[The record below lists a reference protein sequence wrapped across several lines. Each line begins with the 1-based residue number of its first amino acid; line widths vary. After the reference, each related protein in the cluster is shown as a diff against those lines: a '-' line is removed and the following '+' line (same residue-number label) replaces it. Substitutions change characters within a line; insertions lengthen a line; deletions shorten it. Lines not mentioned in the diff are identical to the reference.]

1 MMSFKNKISGLVC
14 STVAAGL
21 MAVGSLTSCSD
32 MLETESAR
40 QGFDPSLKEKT
51 DSIYYALGILQ
62 GLQEL
67 ADMYVFQGE
76 MRGDLVDTTHYT
88 DNNLRKLANFTAT
101 TENKYDS
108 AYVFYKIINN
118 CNYYIAH
125 RDTSLR
131 TGSVPVARSEYAA
144 VKAIRAWTYMQLA
157 RTYGE
162 VPFYTEPL
170 TQISQIDKVPG
181 TKDMAGIVNA
191 LAPDLE
197 QYSGIVTP
205 DFGMTVPANSA
216 IYPVDLFIPIDVV
229 LGDMYLETNQYAKAA
244 QSYITYL
251 TQVAEERHTAFVSVY
266 SRRNSSFGG
275 MDSELPTDWAFD
287 NNTTAP
293 ATLWSSIFT
302 AANGSSDVITYIPM
316 ARNSRQGATTVLPLA
331 FGYNFYSSAPDYTEE
346 IQIAPSQAYLDL
358 SNSTP
363 YYYLAQTSGND
374 KVIKETTNFGDLRYR
389 SIIYEREDAESETST
404 VWITKYRN
412 ANIILYRRTTVLL
425 HLAEAF
431 NRLGMP
437 DAAFAIL
444 KDGINTTLINPNNG
458 PGYISEETRL
468 ALQTTYPLLSIAN
481 MSKFSDDDQNI
492 NRQYYYGVHS
502 HGAGWTRDYDGVTYQ
517 RDLSPYQYETVVGRK
532 MEQLAEQYAIAV
544 GTTKQDTINAME
556 DLLCDEYAL
565 ELAFEGSRF
574 FDLCRLARH
583 KNAENPYGGNFGSE
597 WLARKLA
604 FKNPQKDLTDPK
616 NWYLP
621 FK

>member
-1 MMSFKNKISGLVC
+1 MMSFNNKISGVVC
-14 STVAAGL
+14 STIAAGL
-21 MAVGSLTSCSD
+21 MALGSLTSCAD

-40 QGFDPSLKEKT
+40 QGFDPSLSEKT

-88 DNNLRKLANFTAT
+88 DNNLRKLADFTAT

-131 TGSVPVARSEYAA
+131 TGSEPVARNEYVA

-170 TQISQIDKVPG
+170 TQISQIDKVPE
-181 TKDMAGIVNA
+181 TKDMAGIVSA

-197 QYSGIVTP
+197 QYAGTRTP
-205 DFGMTVPANSA
+205 EFGNTVPSGSLIVPAQ
-216 IYPVDLFIPIDVV
+216 LFIPVDVV

-251 TQVAEERHTAFVSVY
+251 TEVATATHSAFASRYNSRSQFFVGP
-266 SRRNSSFGG
+266 N
-275 MDSELPTDWAFD
+275 SELPTDWASD
-287 NNTTAP
+287 NNNISP
-293 ATLWSSIFT
+293 ATDWGSIFT
-302 AANGSSDVITYIPM
+302 TIGSSDVITYIPM
-316 ARNSRQGATTVLPLA
+316 ARNSRQGTTTVLPLT
-331 FGYNFYSSAPDYTEE
+331 FGYDFYSNSGGYTEE
-346 IQIAPSQAYLDL
+346 IQIVPSQAYLDL

-363 YYYLAQTSGND
+363 YNYVATTSGNNMVV
-374 KVIKETTNFGDLRYR
+374 KQTTNFGDLRYR
-389 SIIYEREDAESETST
+389 SIIYEREDAEAESAT
-404 VWITKYRN
+404 VWMTKYNN
-412 ANIILYRRTTVLL
+412 ANVFLYRRTTVLL

-431 NRLGMP
+431 NRLGMS

-444 KDGINTTLINPNNG
+444 KDGINKWLIDPNG
-458 PGYISEETRL
+458 LSYISADTRL
-468 ALQTTYPLLSIAN
+468 ALQTTYPLLSSSAL
-481 MSKFSDDDQNI
+481 SKFENNNQELF
-492 NRQYYYGVHS
+492 GVHA
-502 HGAGWTRDYDGVTYQ
+502 HGAGWTRDFNKDNMPENG
-517 RDLSPYQYETVVGRK
+517 LSPYQYESVIGTK
-532 MEQLAEQYAIAV
+532 MAQVAEKFAVAV
-544 GTTKQDTINAME
+544 GTTKQDTINAVE

-574 FDLCRLARH
+574 YDLCRLARH
-583 KNAENPYGGNFGSE
+583 KNADSPYGANFGSL

-604 FKNPQKDLTDPK
+604 YKNPQKDLTNPQ